1 MLPPFNVLQFLA
13 FFVPLGVLCGAITL
27 IDIRHGIIP
36 DGLNLA
42 IAGLGL
48 VKTTAADGLAAGA
61 ETIVGAIAVGAIFWL
76 LRRLYFAWRK
86 IDGLGLGDVKLLAAS
101 TPWIGIAGIPMLL
114 LSATL
119 TALMTVGGLRL
130 AGQTM
135 TRQTSLPFGPFLAI
149 GLLMTFAAQQWF
161 ALAPG

>member
-1 MLPPFNVLQFLA
+1 MFAPFNVLQFLA
-13 FFVPLGVLCGAITL
+13 FFVPLGVLCAAIAL

-36 DGLNLA
+36 DGLNLV
-42 IAGLGL
+42 IAGLGF
-48 VKTTAADGLAAGA
+48 VKAAVAGGLGAGA
-61 ETIVGAIAVGAIFWL
+61 ETIVGAIAVGAILCL

-114 LSATL
+114 LIASLA
-119 TALMTVGGLRL
+119 ALAAAGGLRL

-149 GLLMTFAAQQWF
+149 GLLMTVAAQQ
-161 ALAPG
+161 